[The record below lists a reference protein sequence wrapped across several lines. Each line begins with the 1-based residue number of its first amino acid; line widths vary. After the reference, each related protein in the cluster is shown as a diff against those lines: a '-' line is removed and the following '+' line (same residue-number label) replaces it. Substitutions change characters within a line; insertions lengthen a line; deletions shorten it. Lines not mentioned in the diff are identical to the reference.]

1 MNLREDYNIT
11 ICDFVLSF
19 ILSDFVLNEA
29 FNAVDAP
36 IKLSLEPIVTL
47 FLLYLETF
55 DLDAILWQL
64 K

>member
-11 ICDFVLSF
+11 ICDSVLSF
-19 ILSDFVLNEA
+19 IFGDFVLNEA

-36 IKLSLEPIVTL
+36 IKLSLAPIVAL